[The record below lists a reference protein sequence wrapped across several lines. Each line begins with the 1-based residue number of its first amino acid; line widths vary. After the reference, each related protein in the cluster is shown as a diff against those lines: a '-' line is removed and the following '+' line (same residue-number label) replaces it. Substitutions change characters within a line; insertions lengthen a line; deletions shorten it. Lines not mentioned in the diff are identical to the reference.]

1 MTHIAKAPF
10 VKVSVG
16 DPAGHSVARIIRAGG
31 VIPDGVDDAILTSLV
46 ERGLIEKVADG
57 EGGEGGTGDDSG
69 KKTPPKRKTAAEKK
83 AEAEAAEKARL
94 EAEASAAADTK

>member
-16 DPAGHSVARIIRAGG
+16 DPAGHSVARIVRAGG
-31 VIPDGVDDAILTSLV
+31 VIPDGVDDTVLTSLV
-46 ERGLIEKVADG
+46 ERGLIEKVSDG
-57 EGGEGGTGDDSG
+57 EDGGTADDSA
-69 KKTPPKRKTAAEKK
+69 KKAPAKRKTAAEKK
-83 AEAEAAEKARL
+83 AEAEAAEKARV